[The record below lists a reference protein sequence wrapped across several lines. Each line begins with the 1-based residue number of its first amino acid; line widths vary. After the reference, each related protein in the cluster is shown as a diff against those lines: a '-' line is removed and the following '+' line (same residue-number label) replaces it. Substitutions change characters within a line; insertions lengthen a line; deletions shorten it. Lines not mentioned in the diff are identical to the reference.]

1 MLTPKSG
8 ELVADP
14 QRSGGDPAAAEAAF
28 EKGFER
34 AFRFLAARC
43 RVDVPMAVFYAF
55 KQTEESDEDG
65 VASTGWETMLAALI
79 RAGFG
84 ITGTWPIRTERFG
97 RTNSLETNALASSIV
112 LVCRLRPSDA
122 GITDRRG
129 FITALR
135 SQLPSALR
143 ELQAANIAP
152 VDLAQAAIG
161 PGMAVFSRYAR
172 VVEADGSAM
181 RVRTAL
187 GLINQALDEVLSE
200 QEGEFDPDTR
210 WAVAWFEQNGFQ
222 PGRFGDAE
230 TLSKAKVTS
239 IDRLAEAGIVSS
251 RSGVVQ
257 LLHREELDVRRGP
270 DARDASIWAL
280 TQRLIHALESDSE
293 AATARLLAE
302 AGGQSEAARDLAYR
316 LFVSAERRGWAAD
329 ALSFNALVTAWP
341 ELPDWRPPSVARCR
355 KRCCEESLT
364 MAVSNRDRVGKGL
377 DCWQRALSIR
387 RRGDAGRRACGQRLG
402 SSRCSGGARPGAQ
415 SSLDDPQFLL
425 KTLWDYWNPVFSKV
439 LGRNERSMVSLLRD
453 VRDRWA
459 HNEAF
464 TGDDAY
470 RALDGIQM
478 LLQSVAASSQA
489 DEVGRSKDELL
500 RLRYEDAARKAA
512 RGPAAVGAETGG
524 LTPWREVVT
533 PHADVRSGTFAQ
545 AEFAADLA
553 QVHRGEGTDRV
564 P

>member
-1 MLTPKSG
+1 MLVDGAEEAYAEAIATYLALGVSKLADYNSSFAVWSPTRDQAKSTFARQALPMVWDYAEVNPFAMAAGDLDVTLAGISEVLESSVGGETATVTQFDATSMVAAPLPSVVCTDPPYYDNVSYAALGDFFYVWLRRSIGTLYPRLFATVLTPKSG

-251 RSGVVQ
+251 RSGVVR

-341 ELPDWRPPSVARCR
+341 EL
-355 KRCCEESLT
+355 T
-364 MAVSNRDRVGKGL
+364 
-377 DCWQRALSIR
+377 
-387 RRGDAGRRACGQRLG
+387 RL
-402 SSRCSGGARPGAQ
+402 AAAQ
-415 SSLDDPQFLL
+415 
-425 KTLWDYWNPVFSKV
+425 
-439 LGRNERSMVSLLRD
+439 
-453 VRDRWA
+453 
-459 HNEAF
+459 
-464 TGDDAY
+464 
-470 RALDGIQM
+470 
-478 LLQSVAASSQA
+478 
-489 DEVGRSKDELL
+489 
-500 RLRYEDAARKAA
+500 
-512 RGPAAVGAETGG
+512 RGPVQETM
-524 LTPWREVVT
+524 L
-533 PHADVRSGTFAQ
+533 
-545 AEFAADLA
+545 
-553 QVHRGEGTDRV
+553 
-564 P
+564 